1 LETMPEKRR
10 GVMSSIRMTT
20 LHPRSGRGVAR
31 RRRKLF
37 IPGVPFPLPRPVARL
52 STLLLLCVPVLVRGI
67 GPAVAPVPIPTEY
80 TLREWHETDGLPS
93 DELTGVQQDAQGFLW
108 VASSSGLVRFDGAV
122 FEPAEV
128 PVGGMPRGLSRI
140 PNETRGKP
148 DELAIPGTLSV
159 TTTSAAGYFILHDNH
174 FRFEAV
180 GELNGH
186 PVQTIFAGGDGSL
199 WFGCEDGTV
208 LRQREGKKQVFES
221 PANLVSKKAPAFATD
236 KEGQL
241 WVLRGNRLER
251 LQGERLAEVTLAHP
265 EPELRVASSAT
276 GGIWLF
282 TRAALWRWTGT
293 AFEKVRALPDREGAH
308 FIQTALEDSHGY
320 LWVGTRSQGLFRIID
335 RDILHVATSSE
346 YVVALCEDS
355 EGNLWAACNG
365 GGLSRLRPRAHR
377 LLDRSSGLKDNFSY
391 TVAEDATGA
400 IWLANRDGGM
410 VRIANG
416 VIDPVSTRAGWREFS
431 AMSVYPSPDGHIWM
445 TTGIGEFRT
454 DAANPET
461 AMRIPALSALRNVR
475 ATFVARN
482 GDYWLAVDPDR
493 VVRWRANQLTTF
505 GPPEGF
511 DGHEVRAF
519 AEDSSGHLWLGAAG
533 GRLFRSEGDRF
544 VPVPFPNADSCGS
557 LQVIRFDS
565 DGTILLG
572 TTRRGVVIFPAG
584 DLPHPRM
591 LDSSHG
597 LPGNNITQILQ
608 DDFDRTWFA
617 SRTGIFWVHG
627 SHLRDFAAGR
637 TDDVHAVLLGKDD
650 DLPDLTCLGLFQ
662 PAAWKAHDGTLWFA
676 TRRGMLHA
684 DPALVTPSTDAPPP
698 VAVTAV
704 VCDGHARPFG
714 AAVKFPSVVRKIQ
727 LRLSA
732 LNLSAAQSV
741 QVRYQL
747 DNFDPD
753 WLILDHT
760 RTITYPRLPP
770 GRYVLSTM
778 ASNGN
783 GSWSS
788 QPALLTIVVTPP
800 WWQTPWFRVLAVLA
814 SIALVVVAVRHWSHR
829 RLRLRLERSESAHSI
844 ERERTRIARNIHDD
858 LGASLTRISLL
869 TQSAQQDDSANSAML
884 DKIHDMTRAITRS
897 MDEIVWAVNPEQ
909 DNSESLVYYVGNF
922 AQGLLGAAGIRCRLE
937 SPDTLPLTPLNSNI
951 RHHLFLGCKE
961 ALNNIVKHA
970 RATEV
975 TIRISADRET
985 LKITVADNG
994 RGFDPNQPPAPN
1006 PLRPNAGNGLR
1017 NLEKRLAE
1025 IHGTCTVEQGSDG
1038 GTIVTLIAPW
1048 PAVARE

>member
-1 LETMPEKRR
+1 MTVPEKGH
-10 GVMSSIRMTT
+10 GVMSSILMTT
-20 LHPRSGRGVAR
+20 RRRYSRTAIAR
-31 RRRKLF
+31 RRQTSF
-37 IPGVPFPLPRPVARL
+37 IASVPPPLSRPIARL
-52 STLLLLCVPVLVRGI
+52 SALLFLGVVALTRGV
-67 GPAVAPVPIPTEY
+67 GSLAAAVPIPNEY

-93 DELTGVQQDAQGFLW
+93 DELTAVQQDAQGFLW
-108 VASSSGLVRFDGAV
+108 IASGSALVRFDGAV
-122 FEPAEV
+122 FEPSEI
-128 PVGGMPRGLSRI
+128 PPGGIPRGLARI
-140 PNETRGKP
+140 RDTTDGKS
-148 DELAIPGTLSV
+148 DELAIPGTLS
-159 TTTSAAGYFILHDNH
+159 TTHATGYFILHEDH
-174 FRFEAV
+174 FRFEPES
-180 GELNGH
+180 ELNAH
-186 PVQTIFAGGDGSL
+186 PVQTIFAGHDGSL

-208 LRQREGKKQVFES
+208 LRQRASEKQLFES

-241 WVLRGNRLER
+241 WILRGNRLER
-251 LQGERLAEVTLAHP
+251 LQGEQFVEVVLARP
-265 EPELRVASSAT
+265 EPELRIASSAT

-282 TRAALWRWTGT
+282 TRAALWRWSGK
-293 AFEKVRALPDREGAH
+293 ASEEVRKLPDRQGAH

-320 LWVGTRSQGLFRIID
+320 LWVGTRSQGLFRIIG
-335 RDILHVATSSE
+335 RDILHVPTSSE

-355 EGNLWAACNG
+355 EGNLWVACNG

-391 TVAEDATGA
+391 TVAEDAMGA
-400 IWLANRDGGM
+400 VWLANRDGGM

-416 VIDPVSTRAGWREFS
+416 VIDPVSTRTGWREFS

-445 TTGIGEFRT
+445 TSGIGEFRT
-454 DAANPET
+454 DATNPET
-461 AMRIPALSALRNVR
+461 ATRIPALSALRNIR
-475 ATFVARN
+475 STFVARN

-519 AEDSSGHLWLGAAG
+519 AEDSAGRIWLGAAD
-533 GRLFRSEGDRF
+533 GRLFRSNGDRF
-544 VPVPFPNADSCGS
+544 EKVSFPNSDTCGS
-557 LQVIRFDS
+557 LQVIRFES

-584 DLPHPRM
+584 DLSRPRM

-617 SRTGIFWVHG
+617 SRTGVFWIH
-627 SHLRDFAAGR
+627 SSYLRDFASGR
-637 TDDVHAVLLGKDD
+637 TEDVHAVLLGRDD

-684 DPALVTPSTDAPPP
+684 DPALVTPSTEAPPP

-704 VCDGHARPFG
+704 VCDGHARSFDT
-714 AAVKFPSVVRKIQ
+714 AVKFPSVVRKIQ

-741 QVRYQL
+741 QVRYRL

-770 GRYVLSTM
+770 GRYTLSTM
-778 ASNGN
+778 GSNGN

-788 QPALLTIVVTPP
+788 QPALLTMVVTPP
-800 WWQTPWFRVLAVLA
+800 WWQALWFRVAVVLG
-814 SIALVVVAVRHWSHR
+814 SIALVGAVVRHWSHR

-869 TQSAQQDDSANSAML
+869 TQSARQDDSAHSTTL
-884 DKIHDMTRAITRS
+884 DKIHDVTRSITRS

-909 DNSESLVYYVGNF
+909 DNPESLVYYVGNF
-922 AQGLLGAAGIRCRLE
+922 AQALLGAAGIRCRLE
-937 SPDTLPLTPLNSNI
+937 SPDALPSTPLNSNV
-951 RHHLFLGCKE
+951 RYHLFLGCKE

-970 RATEV
+970 HATEV
-975 TIRISADRET
+975 TIRISIGHDA
-985 LKITVADNG
+985 LKITIADNG
-994 RGFDPNQPPAPN
+994 RGFDPQQPPAVH
-1006 PLRPNAGNGLR
+1006 PLRPHAGNGLR

-1025 IHGTCTVEQGSDG
+1025 IRGTCTIGPGPGG
-1038 GTIVTLIAPW
+1038 GTIVTLVAPW
-1048 PAVARE
+1048 PIAARE